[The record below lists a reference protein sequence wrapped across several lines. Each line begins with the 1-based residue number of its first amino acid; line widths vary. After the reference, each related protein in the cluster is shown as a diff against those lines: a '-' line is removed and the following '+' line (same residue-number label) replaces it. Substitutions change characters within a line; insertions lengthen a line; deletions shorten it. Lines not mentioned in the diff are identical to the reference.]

1 MNNSVTGDPNIISKT
16 NSRQFGFLALW
27 TLLTFTF
34 LNLPI
39 AVLIFMSFNRSKIL
53 ALPFKGFTLDWYNI
67 AFKDAALQISLLNS
81 LQVASVATLLS
92 TFFGLFASFAIYRYS
107 FFGKNVFRIALNL
120 PILLPGIVTGV
131 ALLAY
136 FSDLGF
142 GLSLWTVILG
152 HAMFGLPVALSPI
165 LTRLTQ
171 FPRSLEEAAY
181 DLGAK
186 PAQVFTTVLFPYIRS
201 AVIAGALLAFTLSFD
216 EVVVTIFLTGR
227 DNTLPIEIWGRLR
240 TNITPEI
247 AAIATLILATSTIIV
262 LFSQWLNR
270 ESEA

>member
-1 MNNSVTGDPNIISKT
+1 MSNLTVENSSIILKR
-16 NSRQFGFLALW
+16 NRQRPWFLVLW

-39 AVLIFMSFNRSKIL
+39 AVLVLMSFNRSKIL
-53 ALPFKGFTLDWYNI
+53 SLPFKGFTLDWYNTT
-67 AFKDAALQISLLNS
+67 FNDAALQISLFNS
-81 LQVASVATLLS
+81 LKVASVATLLS
-92 TFFGLFASFAIYRYS
+92 TLFGLLASFAIYRYS
-107 FFGKNVFRIALNL
+107 FLGKNAFRIALNL

-136 FSDLGF
+136 LSDLGF
-142 GLSLWTVILG
+142 DLSLWTVILG
-152 HAMFGLPVALSPI
+152 HAMFGLPVALGPI

-227 DNTLPIEIWGRLR
+227 DNTLPLEIWGRLR

-247 AAIATLILATSTIIV
+247 AAIATLILTTSTIIV

-270 ESEA
+270 EE